1 MQLEKY
7 IHVESEAIP
16 LDFCDEIIKEYD
28 DDEYERGTINDYET
42 SKYRQCDVII
52 LSDKKIIQRNNKSR
66 NNIDKKIY
74 NIINKN
80 IDKYLQDYATLN
92 FNLKEDTGYQLL
104 RYNIGD
110 YVTEHIDTSSGEH
123 RTLSCTLALID
134 ESLVNAKLAELKA
147 IQAYQSKRVAEY
159 PPLEEQLDK
168 IYHSGID
175 AWKADI
181 KAIKDKYPK
190 PS

>member
-92 FNLKEDTGYQLL
+92 FNSPVEEFISNK
-104 RYNIGD
+104 
-110 YVTEHIDTSSGEH
+110 S
-123 RTLSCTLALID
+123 
-134 ESLVNAKLAELKA
+134 ESL
-147 IQAYQSKRVAEY
+147 
-159 PPLEEQLDK
+159 PPLMVQVTSPLRVK
-168 IYHSGID
+168 VLVIVLFSSILISSPI
-175 AWKADI
+175 ATA
-181 KAIKDKYPK
+181 
-190 PS
+190 